1 MRALLTSLIDI
12 FFPLFRR
19 LLSLQTYRYMVC
31 GGLNT
36 VTGLLVYYL
45 SFYYIFS
52 QRLVDLGFIAFKPHM
67 AALFLS
73 SAWSFSLGF
82 VLNKYVVFT
91 GSYLRG
97 RVQLFRYLLTFL
109 ANLVLNY
116 FLLKIFVEKAGWDP
130 LVSQVLTIVIVVGI
144 SYLLQRHF
152 TFRGSVSQKA
162 AK

>member
-1 MRALLTSLIDI
+1 MRAFLTSLIDI

-19 LLSLQTYRYMVC
+19 LISLQTYRYMVC

-45 SFYYIFS
+45 SFYHIFS
-52 QRLVDLGFIAFKPHM
+52 QKLVDLGFFAFKPHM

-82 VLNKYVVFT
+82 LLNKYVVFT